1 MGALWASFWAM
12 FKTIVVGTDGSDTAD
27 LAVNRAAELA
37 ALTGADLHLVSAYRE
52 APVRVGDGSVAEA
65 GDWAVGGDYKADAAL
80 QRTIARLRDKGVS
93 IKEHA
98 PKGDPADGIVSV
110 AVGENADL
118 IVLGNKGMRG
128 KGRVLGSVP
137 NKVSHQAPCD
147 LLIVYTA

>member
-1 MGALWASFWAM
+1 M

-27 LAVNRAAELA
+27 RAVNRAAELA
-37 ALTGADLHLVSAYRE
+37 ALTGADLHLVSAYRQ

-65 GDWAVGGDYKADAAL
+65 ADWSVSGDYKADAAL
-80 QRTIARLRDKGVS
+80 QRTIARLRDKGIS
-93 IKEHA
+93 LNEHA
-98 PKGDPADGIVSV
+98 PKGDPADGILAV
-110 AVGENADL
+110 AVRENADL
-118 IVLGNKGMRG
+118 IVLGNRGMRG

>member
-1 MGALWASFWAM
+1 V
-12 FKTIVVGTDGSDTAD
+12 FKTIVVGTDGSETAD

-37 ALTGADLHLVSAYRE
+37 ALTQADLHLVSAYRE

-65 GDWAVGGDYKADAAL
+65 ADWSVGGDYKADAAL

-98 PKGDPADGIVSV
+98 PKGDPADGIVAV
-110 AVGENADL
+110 AVDENADL

>member
-1 MGALWASFWAM
+1 M
-12 FKTIVVGTDGSDTAD
+12 FRTIVVGTDGSDTAD

-37 ALTGADLHLVSAYRE
+37 ALTGADLHLVSAYRQ

-65 GDWAVGGDYKADAAL
+65 ADWSVGGDYKADAAL
-80 QRTIARLRDKGVS
+80 QRTIARLRDKGIS
-93 IKEHA
+93 INEHA
-98 PKGDPADGIVSV
+98 PKGDPADGILAV
-110 AVGENADL
+110 AVRENADL
-118 IVLGNKGMRG
+118 IVLGNRGMRG

>member
-1 MGALWASFWAM
+1 M
-12 FKTIVVGTDGSDTAD
+12 FKTIVMGTDGSETAD

-37 ALTGADLHLVSAYRE
+37 ALAGADLHLVSAYRQ

-65 GDWAVGGDYKADAAL
+65 ADWSVGGDYKADAAL

-98 PKGDPADGIVSV
+98 PKGDPADGIVAV
-110 AVGENADL
+110 AVDENADL